1 MTLSIG
7 RNNEYCLIMT
17 RRFTFVPGLPGSR
30 FLAVMLMAIAL
41 ASCSTAPQKT
51 PADAEAVAESEA
63 PAEPEV
69 TEEDIVRIEPVRPKI
84 PLSEDILFKT
94 LLAEF
99 AGQRG
104 QLDVAVEN
112 YVELAFLTRDP
123 KYVERATRIAVYAR
137 NTEAASEVAKLWI
150 ELDPMNPDANQ
161 VLAVMHLRSGEIE
174 EALERLEVILD
185 YSHGKL
191 DQKLWMIANMLGRE
205 KDRELVMQVLE
216 RLLENRQDDANAL
229 YAFAHVAARM
239 GSPNR
244 AIDLLEATLKLAP
257 ENDNAAMSYISI
269 LQKQGRGAEAIEWL
283 ESELPNREDNDF
295 NLRSAYARL
304 LTDAKRFDD
313 ARRQFEI
320 LSVQAPNNSDV
331 LFALGLLYLQSNR
344 LDEAQLYFKRL
355 VDNNVRSD
363 DANYYLGRINEE
375 KGSFEEAGKWYESV
389 QQGNN
394 FFDAKVRYALILAK
408 LGDLE
413 TARTQLQSIPAKHD
427 TQNTILVQ
435 AEGELLI
442 EQQQYDEALAVFDR
456 AIEGKRFNADL
467 LYARAML
474 AEKMDR
480 FELLEQDLRRILVHD
495 PDNVQ
500 ALNALGYTL
509 ADATDRYQEAYELI
523 SRALA
528 LSSGDFYILDSM
540 GWVLYRLG
548 RLDEALTYL
557 RKAMSIRQDP
567 EIAAHLG
574 EVLWVKGDRKAAK
587 EIWETALQET
597 PDDSK
602 LLEVIRRFDN

>member
-1 MTLSIG
+1 MNKPYTNKYL
-7 RNNEYCLIMT
+7 
-17 RRFTFVPGLPGSR
+17 PGLHLVRWIRPLIGPL
-30 FLAVMLMAIAL
+30 FLLAL
-41 ASCSTAPQKT
+41 ASCSNVPQK
-51 PADAEAVAESEA
+51 PAQDTAAAGEVNNAEETAAQQ
-63 PAEPEV
+63 EV

-84 PLSEDILFKT
+84 PLTEDILYKT

-112 YVELAFLTRDP
+112 YIELAFMTRDP
-123 KYVERATRIAVYAR
+123 RYVERATRIAIYAR
-137 NTEAASEVAKLWI
+137 DTSAAMEVATLWV
-150 ELDPMNPDANQ
+150 ELDPLNPDANQ
-161 VLAVMHLRSGEIE
+161 VLAVMNLRSGNVEK
-174 EALERLEVILD
+174 ALEHLEVILD

-205 KDRELVMQVLE
+205 KDRALVMQVLE
-216 RLLENRQDDANAL
+216 RLLETRHADADAL

-239 GSPNR
+239 GRPER
-244 AIDLLEATLKLAP
+244 AVELLESTLELEP

-269 LQKQGRGAEAIEWL
+269 LQRQGMVTEALEWL
-283 ESELPNREDNDF
+283 EKQLLRREDNDF
-295 NLRSAYARL
+295 NLRNAYARL

-344 LDEAQLYFKRL
+344 LDDAEAYFERL
-355 VDNNVRSD
+355 VSNNVRSD
-363 DANYYLGRINEE
+363 DANYYLGRIHEEQNE
-375 KGSFEEAGKWYESV
+375 FRTAGDWYDSV

-394 FFDAKVRYALILAK
+394 LFDARVRSALIQAK
-408 LGDLE
+408 LGDLAL
-413 TARTQLQSIPAKHD
+413 AREKLQAIPATD
-427 TQNTILVQ
+427 ENQQTILVQ

-442 EQQQYDEALAVFDR
+442 EEGLYDEALAVFDA
-456 AIEGKRFNADL
+456 AIEDKSFNADL

-480 FELLEQDLRRILVHD
+480 FELLEQDLRRILVHQ

-509 ADATDRYQEAYELI
+509 ADVTDRYQEAYDLI

-548 RLDEALTYL
+548 RLDEAITYL
-557 RKAMSIRQDP
+557 RQAMAIRRDP

-574 EVLWVKGDRKAAK
+574 EVLWVKGDREAAK
-587 EIWETALQET
+587 KIWETALQET
-597 PDDSK
+597 PEDSK
-602 LLEVIRRFDN
+602 LLEVIERFDY